1 MTLDQIKTFLWVARL
16 GGIRRAALQMNITQP
31 AVSNRIASL
40 EESLGTV
47 LFDRVNRGVTLTKQ
61 GALLHNHAEKIA
73 LTLEQIRADVV
84 PQVTDTSLL
93 RLGVAETIALS
104 WLPKFISSL
113 RKAYPKITI
122 EITVDISLNLR
133 EQLLDRGLDLVL
145 LMGPISEYSVD
156 NVELP
161 PYEIGWFK
169 SWGSVMPDL
178 TQTPVISYSKTTRPY
193 RELRVEM
200 HNRYGATVQM
210 FPSNSLSSGF
220 EIVAA
225 GIAVG
230 VFPKTLV
237 HRLVEDRRIENF
249 DPGWVPAPLQFTASY
264 IGDPRDELARRAA
277 RIARQV
283 AEDYQNILR

>member
-31 AVSNRIASL
+31 AVSNRIAAL
-40 EESLGTV
+40 EDSLGTV
-47 LFDRVNRGVTLTKQ
+47 LFDRMNRGVTLTKQ

-73 LTLEQIRADVV
+73 LTLEQIRAEVV
-84 PQVTDTSLL
+84 PQKTDTSLL

-104 WLPKFISSL
+104 WLPIFISSL
-113 RKAYPKITI
+113 RSNYPKITI
-122 EITVDISLNLR
+122 EITVDISLILR
-133 EQLLDRGLDLVL
+133 EQLLDRVLDLVL

-156 NVELP
+156 NIDLP
-161 PYEIGWFK
+161 HYEIGWFK
-169 SWGSVMPDL
+169 SYGSKMPDL
-178 TQTPVISYSKTTRPY
+178 TQTPVISYSRTTRPY

-200 HNRYGATVQM
+200 HNRYGAAVQM
-210 FPSNSLSSGF
+210 FPSNSLSAGF

-237 HRLVEDRRIENF
+237 HRLIEDQRIETF

-277 RIARQV
+277 QIAHK
-283 AEDYQNILR
+283 AAIEYNLNTL